1 MLTLKPFSRRSM
13 VGRWCT
19 PNGIPPQR
27 PRRTPSLSFRA
38 GGSTPR
44 ALAHMLDSLVR
55 VSRRGVEKHFV
66 RGRSRPSRPQ
76 SESVARRGKNP
87 PRQKAAEATLSQR
100 EPAPSPAQQTHPDSA
115 TPRPAARKRTTIWV
129 RPNTASLRF
138 HFSNFRYSFTLFSKC
153 FSSFPHGTCSLS
165 VSCPY
170 LALDEIY
177 HPFWAA
183 FPNNPTLRKRPVE
196 HRKLAARYG
205 ILTLSDASFQRT
217 WTASYPES
225 ASLNYN
231 SPRSPLEISNL
242 SYSRF
247 TRRY

>member
-1 MLTLKPFSRRSM
+1 MSRLAGLTLGQELPSS
-13 VGRWCT
+13 
-19 PNGIPPQR
+19 PPYPTRQTDVDLLR
-27 PRRTPSLSFRA
+27 PTSAPPKT
-38 GGSTPR
+38 GKGSTTTLGTC
-44 ALAHMLDSLVR
+44 AL
-55 VSRRGVEKHFV
+55 
-66 RGRSRPSRPQ
+66 
-76 SESVARRGKNP
+76 
-87 PRQKAAEATLSQR
+87 QKAA
-100 EPAPSPAQQTHPDSA
+100 
-115 TPRPAARKRTTIWV
+115 AASTERIDCKAS
-129 RPNTASLRF
+129 TADFNRF
-138 HFSNFRYSFTLFSKC
+138 HFNGFTCYLTLFSKC

-217 WTASYPES
+217 WTASYTES

-231 SPRSPLEISNL
+231 SPRLPLEISNL